1 MEQSIRWHAVAGAY
15 EHHRDRLVSSLARLY
30 PRAVVE
36 DVVQDLFLRLA
47 RIGFGD
53 PGQLTDRYLWRAANR
68 AVRRRIRVE
77 ERRLDLLHAHA
88 EWAGGSEPAMDPEHA
103 GPGSR
108 EAAGES
114 LARALS
120 GVDARELEVFRML
133 ICQGMTYREAACAL
147 GAPEHEITNLRVRG
161 LRRVRERTA
170 AAAG

>member
-88 EWAGGSEPAMDPEHA
+88 E
-103 GPGSR
+103 
-108 EAAGES
+108 
-114 LARALS
+114 S
-120 GVDARELEVFRML
+120 GDRKSVV
-133 ICQGMTYREAACAL
+133 
-147 GAPEHEITNLRVRG
+147 
-161 LRRVRERTA
+161 
-170 AAAG
+170 

>member
-1 MEQSIRWHAVAGAY
+1 
-15 EHHRDRLVSSLARLY
+15 LA
-30 PRAVVE
+30 
-36 DVVQDLFLRLA
+36 
-47 RIGFGD
+47 
-53 PGQLTDRYLWRAANR
+53 
-68 AVRRRIRVE
+68 
-77 ERRLDLLHAHA
+77 
-88 EWAGGSEPAMDPEHA
+88 PEHA